1 MTTPSK
7 LPFSLSFSGGT
18 EKGLRPFTRM
28 TRNPREL
35 GKALRPGMQFTENQ
49 DISVHFE
56 APRGFRFTMD
66 GLDVVTVPGAEEE
79 NGQSWITPARRL
91 QPPVLLFEGQDFPLV
106 PGYYV
111 LTVEGNGHSWYGV
124 MEITPKYLGKQAWQ
138 DMRDELSEE
147 IRTLSFDFMKKN
159 IHLPRTLEGDMGI
172 DSSMLLRFYTI
183 SDESRVVL
191 NVLEELSH
199 SANARLALRMKQ
211 VRQRERMKPDPHVR
225 PQHVKQ
231 REGAAKA
238 PALYTEITRDV
249 AENRFAKSLLLG
261 LDRTLRD
268 FLGEIEGPL
277 DNLEKRKS
285 ILQKYRQSL
294 ELTTAE
300 KALDQLMVYKE
311 RAKRLRGSIRQVT
324 MAPWFEE
331 ARGEMPA
338 SVPMAVFRDP
348 RYSVLYRLY
357 KNLSHPKDSFEISG
371 FYQFRW
377 KRTDKLY
384 ELWGFLQ
391 FIKALSAKGWEVEDG
406 IAVIKEG
413 GKYRL
418 SSLESGTEIKMKRN
432 GEEVH
437 LIYDGIVPSSSQDTD
452 RENHPVYTN
461 NRHRQPDL
469 RLDYYKGGLYYGS
482 LVADFKYRDVLY
494 LWQDPAKS
502 ESLRRQF
509 NAYRDMNTKFYRDK
523 DEITSLR
530 DSRPVKEVWVLFP
543 REVPPESDEDFSLR
557 FLPLAPGLSGNK
569 QLADRLEEYLN
580 SLGK

>member
-1 MTTPSK
+1 MD
-7 LPFSLSFSGGT
+7 
-18 EKGLRPFTRM
+18 
-28 TRNPREL
+28 L
-35 GKALRPGMQFTENQ
+35 GKGLRPGMQFTENQ
-49 DISVHFE
+49 DIFVHFE

-66 GLDVVTVPGAEEE
+66 GLDVVTIPGMEQE
-79 NGQSWITPARRL
+79 NGQTWIAPLRRQ
-91 QPPVLLFEGQDFPLV
+91 QPPLLLFEGQDFPLV

-111 LTVEGNGHSWYGV
+111 LTVEGGGRSWYSL

-138 DMRDELSEE
+138 DMRDELAEE

-159 IHLPRTLEGDMGI
+159 IHLPRMAEGDMGV
-172 DSSMLLRFYTI
+172 DTSMLLKFYTI
-183 SDESRVVL
+183 SDESKVVL

-199 SANARLALRMKQ
+199 SANVRLALRMKQ
-211 VRQRERMKPDPHVR
+211 VRQRGPMKPDPHVR

-238 PALYTEITRDV
+238 PALFTEITRDV

-261 LDRTLRD
+261 LDSTLRD
-268 FLGEIEGPL
+268 FLSEIEKPVE
-277 DNLEKRKS
+277 NLEKRRAV
-285 ILQKYRQSL
+285 LRKYRQTL
-294 ELTTAE
+294 ELTTTE
-300 KALDQLMVYKE
+300 KALSQLKIYRE
-311 RAKRLRGSIRQVT
+311 RAKRLRSSIRQVS

-331 ARGEMPA
+331 ALGEMPDT
-338 SVPMAVFRDP
+338 VPMIVFRDP

-357 KNLSHPKDSFEISG
+357 KNLAHPKESFEISG

-391 FIKALSAKGWEVEDG
+391 FVKALSARGWDVEEG
-406 IAVIKEG
+406 ISVIKEG

-418 SSLESGTEIKMKRN
+418 SSLESGTEVKMKRDR
-432 GEEVH
+432 EEVH
-437 LIYDGIVPSSSQDTD
+437 LVYDGIVPSSSQDTD

-482 LVADFKYRDVLY
+482 LVADFKYRDMLY
-494 LWQDPAKS
+494 LWQDPEKS

-509 NAYRDMNTKFYRDK
+509 NAYRDMNTKYYRDK
-523 DEITSLR
+523 DELTSLR
-530 DSRPVKEVWVLFP
+530 DSRPVKEVWALFP
-543 REVPPESDEDFSLR
+543 REVPPRRDEDFSLR
-557 FLPLAPGLSGNK
+557 FLPLAPGLPGNK
-569 QLADRLEEYLN
+569 NLADRLEEYLE